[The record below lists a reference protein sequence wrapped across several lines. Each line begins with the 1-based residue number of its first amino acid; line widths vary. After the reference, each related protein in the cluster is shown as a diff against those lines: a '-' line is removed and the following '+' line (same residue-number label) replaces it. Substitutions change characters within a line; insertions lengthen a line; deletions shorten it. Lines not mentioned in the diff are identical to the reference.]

1 MTDKTFKI
9 LVSDRSIDPSG
20 IDLLRPIA
28 DLSFLEGYNSAESFA
43 AEVGDVD
50 AIFCRSGIVDASV
63 IDAAHKLKIVS
74 RHGVGYDNV
83 DIDACTRRG
92 IVVTTT
98 GQANS
103 QSVSELAIGMMLYL
117 GRFIR
122 RANDDMDAG
131 LWERTSLV
139 GTELFRKTLGIV
151 GLGRVGTRLAKHA
164 AGFDMDIL
172 VYDPYLDAATVAS
185 HGARQVDLPDLLTQA
200 DYISLHLP
208 LSPETRHI
216 IGAKEL
222 AQMKQSAILINCARG
237 GIVDEA
243 ALYTA
248 LVERQI
254 AGAGVDVFE
263 EEPLSAGHPLIGLDN
278 VCHSPHI
285 AGQTAESLV
294 RVSIQT
300 AENILTVLRG
310 EKLDPG
316 FVVNPEALTNA

>member
-1 MTDKTFKI
+1 MTDKKFNV
-9 LVSDRSIDPSG
+9 LVSDRSIHPSG
-20 IDLLRPIA
+20 IDLLRPLA
-28 DLSFLEGYNSAESFA
+28 ELTFLEGYARPEVFA
-43 AEVGDVD
+43 AAVSETD
-50 AIFCRSGIVDASV
+50 AIFCRSGIIDASV
-63 IDAAHKLKIVS
+63 IDAAPKLKIVS

-98 GQANS
+98 GEANS

-122 RANDDMDAG
+122 RANADMDAG

-139 GTELFRKTLGIV
+139 GTELFQKTLGIV

-164 AGFDMDIL
+164 NGFDMEVL
-172 VYDPYLDAATVAS
+172 VCDPNLDADTVAK
-185 HGARQVDLPDLLTQA
+185 HGAKQVDLQTLLAQS
-200 DYISLHLP
+200 DYVSLHLP

-216 IGAKEL
+216 IGAQEL
-222 AQMKQSAILINCARG
+222 SQMKESAILINCARG
-237 GIVDEA
+237 GIVDED

-248 LVERQI
+248 LVEKQI
-254 AGAGVDVFE
+254 AGAGIDVFE
-263 EEPLSAGHPLIGLDN
+263 KEPLPAGHPLIGLDN

-285 AGQTAESLV
+285 AGQTAESLA
-294 RVSIQT
+294 RVSLQT
-300 AENILTVLRG
+300 AENILTILRG

-316 FVVNPEALTNA
+316 FVVNPEALAH

>member
-1 MTDKTFKI
+1 MSEKKFNV
-9 LVSDRSIDPSG
+9 LVSDRSIHPSG
-20 IDLLRPIA
+20 IDLLRHSA
-28 DLSFLEGYNSAESFA
+28 ELTFLEGYARPAVFA
-43 AEVGDVD
+43 AAVSEAD

-63 IDAAHKLKIVS
+63 IDAASKLKIVS

-83 DIDACTRRG
+83 DIAACTRRG

-98 GQANS
+98 GEANS

-122 RANDDMDAG
+122 RANADMDAG
-131 LWERTSLV
+131 LWERTSLM
-139 GTELFRKTLGIV
+139 GTELFQKTLGII

-164 AGFDMDIL
+164 NGFDMELL
-172 VYDPYLDAATVAS
+172 VCDPYLDADTVAK
-185 HGARQVDLPDLLTQA
+185 HGAKQVDLQTLLAQS
-200 DYISLHLP
+200 DYVSLHLP
-208 LSPETRHI
+208 LNSETRHI
-216 IGAKEL
+216 IGAQEL
-222 AQMKQSAILINCARG
+222 SQMRESAILINCARG
-237 GIVDEA
+237 GIVDED

-248 LVERQI
+248 LVEQQI
-254 AGAGVDVFE
+254 AGAGIDVFE
-263 EEPLSAGHPLIGLDN
+263 KEPLPAGHPLIGLDN

-294 RVSIQT
+294 RVSLQT

-316 FVVNPEALTNA
+316 FAVNPEALTD

>member
-1 MTDKTFKI
+1 MTEKPFKV
-9 LVSDRSIDPSG
+9 LVSDRSIHPSG
-20 IDLLRPIA
+20 LDLLRPVA
-28 DLSFLEGYNSAESFA
+28 DLTFLEGYNTPETFA
-43 AEVGDVD
+43 AAVADID

-63 IDAAHKLKIVS
+63 IDAAPKLKIVS

-83 DIDACTRRG
+83 DIDACTRRS

-98 GQANS
+98 GEANS

-117 GRFIR
+117 GRFIC
-122 RANDDMDAG
+122 RANADMDAG

-139 GTELFRKTLGIV
+139 GTELFRKTLGII

-164 AGFDMDIL
+164 VGFDMEIL
-172 VYDPYLDAATVAS
+172 VYDPYLDAETVAS
-185 HGARQVDLPDLLTQA
+185 HGAKQVDLTTLLSRC

-222 AQMKQSAILINCARG
+222 LQMKESAILINCARG
-237 GIVDEA
+237 GIVDED

-248 LVERQI
+248 LVDKQI
-254 AGAGVDVFE
+254 AAAGVDVYE
-263 EEPLSAGHPLIGLDN
+263 DEPLPAGHPLIGLDN

-294 RVSIQT
+294 RVSLQT
-300 AENILTVLRG
+300 AENILTVLQG
-310 EKLDPG
+310 ATLDPG
-316 FVVNPEALTNA
+316 FVVNPEALSA